1 MAALYHYM
9 PCQLHTKGKST
20 LTLVI
25 IWGREVRGSV
35 KRKFLEQTWR
45 TFLQSTGIC
54 FAVTIFHFP
63 SIFPCKTP
71 KSEKINSSMTIG
83 SIKKLNVTAPIYSP

>member
-9 PCQLHTKGKST
+9 PCQLHTEGKST

-25 IWGREVRGSV
+25 IWVGEVRGSA

-63 SIFPCKTP
+63 SIFPRKTP
-71 KSEKINSSMTIG
+71 KCEKINPSMTIG
-83 SIKKLNVTAPIYSP
+83 SIKKLTINAPI